1 MFQTGEIEMITWLLL
16 GTGLYV
22 ATLFIPSL
30 FLISKIGVG
39 SYLGSRDADPV
50 VNPVHGRAQRVV
62 RNFGESYPPFA
73 VLGILSLIVAD
84 ADIAM
89 ATTGAMIFVI
99 ARVAYVPLYL
109 AAVPVLRSG
118 AYLVGLAGVVMIALS
133 LL

>member
-1 MFQTGEIEMITWLLL
+1 MLTWLLL

-39 SYLGSRDADPV
+39 AYLGSRDAEPLA
-50 VNPVHGRAQRVV
+50 NALHGRAQRIV

-89 ATTGAMIFVI
+89 ATTGAMVFVI

-133 LL
+133 LI